1 MSLRRFI
8 KWVAVA
14 LGVLLVLLV
23 VALLA
28 AGPVMKR
35 IVLAGIQRQTG
46 LVPTVEKFD
55 YSPRAGVLHLEGF
68 RLHEAATNGGR
79 LVVDLHELH
88 VEVDQAAAERRE
100 LRFREIRLHLAEVSL
115 STNQLGG
122 DLDRMVKQL
131 DRAGPANQLEGL
143 KFAGIDR
150 LVLTLGAVKV
160 PDSSSPGGIRTI
172 PFNLRG
178 QTFTNVTTTNL
189 ESIVMY
195 LGIKAGAG
203 MLFGR

>member
-8 KWVAVA
+8 KWCAIA

-35 IVLAGIQRQTG
+35 IALSAIQRQTG
-46 LVPTVEKFD
+46 LVPTVEQFD
-55 YSPRAGVLHLEGF
+55 YSPRSGVLHLEGF
-68 RLHEAATNGGR
+68 RLHESVTNGGR
-79 LVVDLHELH
+79 LVVDLPELH
-88 VEVDQAAAERRE
+88 IEVDPTAAERQE
-100 LRFREIRLHLAEVSL
+100 LRFREIRLNLAEVSL
-115 STNQLGG
+115 STNQIGG

-131 DRAGPANQLEGL
+131 DRNGPANQLGGL

-150 LVLTLGAVKV
+150 LVLTLGTVKV
-160 PDSSSPGGIRTI
+160 PDASSPGGIRTI
-172 PFNLRG
+172 PFNLRS

-203 MLFGR
+203 LLFGR